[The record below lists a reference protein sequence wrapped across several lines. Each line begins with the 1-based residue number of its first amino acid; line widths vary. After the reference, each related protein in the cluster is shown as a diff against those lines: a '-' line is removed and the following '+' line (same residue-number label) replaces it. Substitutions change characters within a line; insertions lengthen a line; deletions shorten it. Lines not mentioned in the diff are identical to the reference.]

1 MSLWPIAM
9 VAMVPSGQ
17 ADWLMAAGARPP
29 VQRITSPREAVVV
42 QVRRPLRVEQLAIA
56 VLRRPRPCVPALERP

>member
-17 ADWLMAAGARPP
+17 PVWLKAAGARPP
-29 VQRITSPREAVVV
+29 VQRVEAVRVAAGA
-42 QVRRPLRVEQLAIA
+42 QVRRPLRVVQVATA
-56 VLRRPRPCVPALERP
+56 VWRRPRVVVAAGWRA